1 MARTRFELHTMLCD
15 LKQEISVMAPC
26 VPRAELLEF
35 FDHQARAIE
44 NDTCNA
50 EDLAHVRKR
59 LQAILVEHGLVAGKT
74 ASGTLTEQPASP
86 PWPHPLSA

>member
-15 LKQEISVMAPC
+15 LKQEVSVMAPC
-26 VPRAELLEF
+26 VPREELLEF
-35 FDHQARAIE
+35 FADQARAIE
-44 NDTCNA
+44 NDTSNA

-59 LQAILVEHGLVAGKT
+59 LQGILVEHGLIPGSAH
-74 ASGTLTEQPASP
+74 ATELPASE